1 METGSNMIPG
11 LISIV
16 VPVYNA
22 EAWLGR
28 CVQSIQAQTYTMWE
42 LLLIDGASQDG
53 TPALCEAWRKRDD
66 RIRYFRSEKN
76 LGVSH
81 GRNTGLKEAR
91 GEFFFFADAD
101 DWLQPDCLS
110 RLYEEIQE
118 KGVSIAGCGF
128 ERCSDRDWEEAYKPP
143 ERAYARKLT
152 AGEDFL
158 AEGILKQDT
167 RCWGKLYRREL
178 LKGHFFKEDY
188 TIGEDMLFLWET
200 AREAEMVS
208 SSEYPGYCYY
218 YNISGAMLRP
228 FRPSDMDQIRCWQ
241 FVLTKI
247 RSENEEAAG
256 NGAKMPYGSEII
268 QKTAS
273 ILLIS
278 CMLTVGKFSAL
289 SMRERRAHAGLRQ
302 QCSQTVKETLKIE
315 GAYAG
320 LDGGYRLKVGL
331 YRRLPNL
338 YISLYGLMKKLAGWR
353 RRASGR
359 QDGST
364 KS

>member
-1 METGSNMIPG
+1 MIPG

-167 RCWGKLYRREL
+167 RHFAKRQITWFKREPEVIWLDKEAYAYDEEKLLSSMLKILRE
-178 LKGHFFKEDY
+178 K
-188 TIGEDMLFLWET
+188 
-200 AREAEMVS
+200 
-208 SSEYPGYCYY
+208 
-218 YNISGAMLRP
+218 
-228 FRPSDMDQIRCWQ
+228 
-241 FVLTKI
+241 
-247 RSENEEAAG
+247 
-256 NGAKMPYGSEII
+256 EII
-268 QKTAS
+268 K
-273 ILLIS
+273 
-278 CMLTVGKFSAL
+278 
-289 SMRERRAHAGLRQ
+289 
-302 QCSQTVKETLKIE
+302 
-315 GAYAG
+315 
-320 LDGGYRLKVGL
+320 
-331 YRRLPNL
+331 
-338 YISLYGLMKKLAGWR
+338 
-353 RRASGR
+353 
-359 QDGST
+359 
-364 KS
+364 